1 MQMNESFRSILAGIA
16 TALSVSAI
24 CSVGSMYIDVQM
36 IKEKQQQQI
45 QLSSVVQQ
53 LDKQVSLNI
62 QAVES
67 LNRIVSKLSDKI
79 EKGGNNDD

>member
-24 CSVGSMYIDVQM
+24 CSVCSMYIDVQM

-53 LDKQVSLNI
+53 LDKQVALNI

-67 LNRIVSKLSDKI
+67 LNKIVSKLSDKI